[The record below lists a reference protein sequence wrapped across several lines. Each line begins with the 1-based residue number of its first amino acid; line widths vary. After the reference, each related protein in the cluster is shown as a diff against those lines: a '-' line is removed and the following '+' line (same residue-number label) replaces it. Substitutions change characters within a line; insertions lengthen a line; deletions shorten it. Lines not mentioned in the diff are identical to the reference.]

1 VDTRSDGFWRL
12 LWPALALSSLGYIGL
27 ALWFPL
33 LPNLWRTP
41 AADILTFSDS
51 PAMGLAYGALLIIL
65 FLLLIV
71 AFRGIW
77 RRGLW
82 GSHQAR
88 PAAQSLVLILGVTLL
103 FGLPLVLTYPVNAND
118 IFRYAQRGRIT
129 ALYGGNP
136 FTEPLTTYPDDPFR
150 PLAGEWAGETT
161 PYGPVWEGMATVAA
175 RVTPGSMGGT
185 LLAFKATGLLLL
197 LATSAVLW
205 ALLARVPT
213 DRRAA
218 YVVLWAWNP
227 ALLLTFVG
235 NGHND
240 SLMLLWLLLALW
252 ALRRGRAVIGLWLV
266 ALAVLSKPVAALVLP
281 FYLIDAWRR
290 TPAPRRPRLVVGAAG
305 GAALLTALSFLPW
318 AGRGGL
324 LASPL
329 ALVDRMVREAAGGAG
344 FSPATFV
351 YFALQEAGLDVPIQ
365 TIGTVFLSLFLV
377 AYAVFVWRTWR
388 GGTVARGAAAAFGG
402 YILQA
407 LNFRIWYAA
416 WPFAF
421 LIDDAAERNEA
432 DLPLTYAVR
441 AGFWFLLTSQLSVI
455 IYSHLRIFLLDERHA
470 QAHLIGVPFTF
481 LLPWVLARWSWFPT
495 GQQRST
501 RRYITP
507 DSGHTA

>member
-1 VDTRSDGFWRL
+1 M
-12 LWPALALSSLGYIGL
+12 LSGLGYIVL
-27 ALWFPL
+27 AWWFPL
-33 LPNLWRTP
+33 LPNLGRRP
-41 AADILTFSDS
+41 AADILIFTDS
-51 PAMGLAYGALLIIL
+51 LTMGVAYGALLITL
-65 FLLLIV
+65 FVLLIV

-77 RRGLW
+77 LRGLW
-82 GSHQAR
+82 GAHLAR
-88 PAAQSLVLILGVTLL
+88 PAGQSLALILGVTVL
-103 FGLPLVLTYPVNAND
+103 FGLPLVLTYPVNATD
-118 IFRYAQRGRIT
+118 LFRYAQRGRIT
-129 ALYGGNP
+129 TLYGGNP
-136 FTEPLTTYPDDPFR
+136 FTEPLTDYPNDPFR
-150 PLAGEWAGETT
+150 PLAGEWAAETT
-161 PYGPVWEGMATVAA
+161 PYGPVWEGVAAVAA
-175 RVTPGSMGGT
+175 RVAPGSMGGT
-185 LLAFKATGLLLL
+185 LLALKAAGLLLL

-205 ALLARVPT
+205 ALLARTPT

-235 NGHND
+235 HGHND

-252 ALRRGRAVIGLWLV
+252 ALRRGRGVVGLWLV
-266 ALAVLSKPVAALVLP
+266 ALAVLTKPVAALVLP

-290 TPAPRRPRLVVGAAG
+290 TPAPGRPRLVVGAAG
-305 GAALLTALSFLPW
+305 GAALLTAVSFLPW

-324 LASPL
+324 MASPL
-329 ALVDRMVREAAGGAG
+329 TLVDRLAREAAGGAG
-344 FSPATFV
+344 FSPATFF
-351 YFALQEAGLDVPIQ
+351 YFALQEAGFDVPIQ
-365 TIGTVFLSLFLV
+365 TIGTLFLGLFLLV
-377 AYAVFVWRTWR
+377 YAAFVWRTWR
-388 GGTVARGAAAAFGG
+388 GGPVARGAAGAFGG

-421 LIDDAAERNEA
+421 LIDDAAERDQA
-432 DLPLTYAVR
+432 ATPLTYAMR

-455 IYSHLRIFLLDERHA
+455 IYSHLRVFLLDESHA

-501 RRYITP
+501 RRYVTH